1 MKNDVRPGSLSVH
14 VTHDTLTGELPS
26 MPAWLKDARQASSP
40 LPWADGKIAGSIKL
54 SLGELT
60 RRLNRAEICDSDI
73 IAVPGAIVVLP
84 WGVALCERFAQFVRD
99 IYGELELQE
108 YAYPQVVPES
118 CFSPMADL
126 LDLQRC
132 LLHVGTD
139 QDSMEGRTRG
149 VLTPTGEQVIAN
161 HWQHAVSRSDMLPIR
176 LYQRARYFRPISSA
190 DRSGKGVFSALEA
203 PDVFEFHCCHATEA
217 GASDDIRRLVRGLL
231 EISDALPIPQFIGVR
246 PPWGNRND
254 LYEWGVGGDT
264 PLLSGECVQTSAA
277 YFQGQRLSR
286 RYDIGFG
293 KKEQRQHAWQVDG
306 FVSRR
311 MMYAQLGLSTL
322 ADGSLI
328 VHPNLAPIQIA
339 ILARSQFES
348 ERQALQL
355 AFEGIKS
362 RGLRVTID
370 FASDAHVMSARIK
383 QLRARGV
390 PLLLLYFG
398 RRHVEDAARIRLCRP
413 DNEQELVIDENDDL
427 PEVLLM
433 ALADVE
439 ASVNQLVHSQV
450 RSLIAFAQTE
460 TQAKEMLAARK
471 CVVAPIAPTRANVEA
486 VASWRMGELCSF
498 AATEDVAPCIFSGK
512 PTRARALLSRRI

>member
-1 MKNDVRPGSLSVH
+1 MQSDVRPGSLSVQ
-14 VTHDTLTGELPS
+14 VTHDALTGELPS
-26 MPAWLKDARQASSP
+26 IPSWLNDIRQESSQ
-40 LPWADGKIAGSIKL
+40 LPWSEGKIAGSTKL
-54 SLGELT
+54 SLGEFT
-60 RRLNRAEICDSDI
+60 RRLKQAEICDSDI
-73 IAVPGAIVVLP
+73 IAVPGAVVVLP
-84 WGVALCERFAQFVRD
+84 WGVELCERFAQLVRG

-126 LDLQRC
+126 LDLRRC
-132 LLHVGTD
+132 LLRVGTE
-139 QDSMEGRTRG
+139 QDSKEGRTRG

-161 HWQHAVSRSDMLPIR
+161 HWRHMVSRFDTLPIR

-217 GASDDIRRLVRGLL
+217 AASDDIRRLARGLL
-231 EISDALPIPQFIGVR
+231 EMSDALPLPQFIGVR

-264 PLLSGECVQTSAA
+264 PLLSGECVQTSAV
-277 YFQGQRLSR
+277 YCQGQRISR

-293 KKEQRQHAWQVDG
+293 KNEQRRHAWQVDG

-339 ILARSQFES
+339 VLARSQFED
-348 ERQALQL
+348 ERQALRST
-355 AFEGIKS
+355 FDEIKS
-362 RGLRVTID
+362 RGLRATID
-370 FASDAHVMSARIK
+370 FVADAQVMKARIK

-398 RRHVEDAARIRLCRP
+398 RRHVQDAARIRLCRP
-413 DNEQELVIDENDDL
+413 DNEQELAIDENDDL
-427 PEVLLM
+427 PEVLSK

-439 ASVNQLVHSQV
+439 ASVNRLVHSQV
-450 RSLIAFAQTE
+450 RSLISFAQTE
-460 TQAKEMLAARK
+460 AQAKEMLAARK
-471 CVVAPIAPTRANVEA
+471 CVIAPIAPTRANVEA
-486 VASWRMGELCSF
+486 VANWRMGELCSF
-498 AATEDVAPCIFSGK
+498 AAAEDVAPCIFSGR